1 MTEPH
6 EAIGLTLPAF
16 LARETTPGIAALINA
31 IAETAIGISLT
42 IRQGH
47 LAGALG
53 ADTGA
58 VNLDGDS
65 QKTLDVLADEAFSA
79 AIEAAGAAAIL
90 SEELEA
96 PRILREEGG
105 LVVAIDP
112 LDGSSNIDTNVSI
125 GTIFSILPA
134 TASDIGGDRA
144 FLRPGHAQV
153 AAGFVIY
160 GPQTSLV
167 FTTGTGTHMATLDP
181 LAGSFRLTRHAVL
194 VPEGSP
200 EFAINASNY
209 RHWHPPIQAYID
221 DCVEGDEGPRG
232 KNFNMRWIASLVA
245 DAYRII
251 VRGGVFL
258 YPADN
263 RRGYERGRL
272 RHLYEANPIAFLVEQ
287 AGGAATDGVNRI
299 LDAIP
304 SGLHV
309 RIPFIFGSFD
319 KVERVR
325 RYHLGTMTGAEQ
337 SPLFGRRGLLRA

>member
-6 EAIGLTLPAF
+6 EAIGLPLPVF
-16 LARETTPGIAALINA
+16 LNRETTPELAKIINA
-31 IAETAIGISLT
+31 IAETSVLISGI
-42 IRQGH
+42 IRQGL

-53 ADTGA
+53 EATGA
-58 VNLDGDS
+58 SNLDGDS
-65 QKTLDVLADEAFSA
+65 QKTLDVMADDAFSA
-79 AIEAAGAAAIL
+79 ALSAAGVAAIL

-96 PRILREEGG
+96 PLVLRKEEG
-105 LVVAIDP
+105 LIVAIDP
-112 LDGSSNIDTNVSI
+112 LDGSSNIDANVSI
-125 GTIFSILPA
+125 GTIFSIMPA
-134 TASDIGGDRA
+134 KASEIENGTA
-144 FLRPGHAQV
+144 FQRPGHVQL

-160 GPQTSLV
+160 GPQTTMV
-167 FTTGTGTHMATLDP
+167 FTTGTGTHFATLDP
-181 LAGSFRLTRHAVL
+181 ASGDFRLTRHSVL

-209 RHWHPPIQAYID
+209 RHWHPPVQAYID
-221 DCVEGDEGPRG
+221 DCVEGVDGPRG
-232 KNFNMRWIASLVA
+232 KTFNMRWIASLVA
-245 DAYRII
+245 DAYRIF

-258 YPADN
+258 YPADS

-299 LDAIP
+299 LDASP
-304 SGLHV
+304 TGLHA
-309 RIPFIFGSFD
+309 RIPFIFGSID

-325 RYHLGTMTGAEQ
+325 RYHLETSSGADQ